1 LKFNDDKAQ
10 RSIDARIRKLVKIM
24 GKTSRTVSVKIKIP
38 VRHWNYADNHSE
50 KIFME
55 MECMITPSLVFALL
69 TQIDSYY

>member
-1 LKFNDDKAQ
+1 
-10 RSIDARIRKLVKIM
+10 M